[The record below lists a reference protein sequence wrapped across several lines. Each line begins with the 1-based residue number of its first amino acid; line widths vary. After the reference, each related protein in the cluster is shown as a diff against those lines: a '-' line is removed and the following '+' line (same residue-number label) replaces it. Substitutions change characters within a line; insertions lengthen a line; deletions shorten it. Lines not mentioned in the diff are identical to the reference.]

1 MAGRRKK
8 AVAGG
13 EGAEPSSAEAPRVD
27 ALLEELEQVVEQ
39 LESGDLPLEQ
49 ALARFESGIRLAREG
64 ARVLDTMEQRVD
76 VLLADRD
83 ETAPFEGDDGDDD
96 DDEL

>member
-8 AVAGG
+8 AAAGG

>member
-8 AVAGG
+8 AAASG
-13 EGAEPSSAEAPRVD
+13 EGAKAAESEVPRVD
-27 ALLEELEQVVEQ
+27 ALLDELEQVVEQ

-64 ARVLDTMEQRVD
+64 AKVLDTMEQRVD

-83 ETAPFEGDDGDDD
+83 ETAPFEEDDD
-96 DDEL
+96 DDDL